1 MKKTEQLATKRILCV
16 IAFLVLFVFVLT
28 RVTYVIRTNGDTKNR
43 FAGFYA
49 QKKNSIDVMIFGS
62 SAASTSF
69 SPGRMYGKY
78 GFSSYP
84 LSSNS
89 QGPEAI
95 QCLLKECYKT
105 QNPKVVVIEVRMF
118 MNEPE
123 KVDADE
129 GHIREVTDNMKY
141 SINRIKT
148 INKLEKN
155 KDKRISYYLDIIK
168 YHSNWGLMLKGPEW
182 KNVNYRYDYVSKGF
196 EFITEIG
203 DQIKYTPEGE
213 VEPQSIHKEYEEE
226 LIELLHYLKE
236 HNQAAI
242 FVSTPVAMGDE
253 YIYKLKYIAG
263 IVQENGF
270 PFLEMNDYYDEIGI
284 DFDTDFKEGAHLNIY
299 GAAKVSEYL
308 GKYLVE
314 KYDLPDHRGDKK
326 YNSFEKAYEFFEKQ
340 MKTS

>member
-1 MKKTEQLATKRILCV
+1 MKKSEQLAIKRILYV
-16 IAFLVLFVFVLT
+16 VVFLVLFVFILT
-28 RVTYVIRTNGDTKNR
+28 RITYVIRTNGDTKNR

-49 QKKNSIDVMIFGS
+49 QKRNSIDVMIFGS

-69 SPGRMYGKY
+69 APGRMYGEY

-105 QNPKVVVIEVRMF
+105 QSPRVVVIEVRMF
-118 MNEPE
+118 MNDPE

-155 KDKRISYYLDIIK
+155 KDKRISYYLDIMK
-168 YHSNWGLMLKGPEW
+168 YHSNWGLVLIGPEW
-182 KNVNYRYDYVSKGF
+182 KNINYRYDYIEKGF
-196 EFITEIG
+196 EYITEVEGQRRYVPDAAVVPERITV
-203 DQIKYTPEGE
+203 KYENE
-213 VEPQSIHKEYEEE
+213 
-226 LIELLHYLKE
+226 LKE
-236 HNQAAI
+236 LMSFFREHDQEAV
-242 FVSTPVAMGDE
+242 FVSTPVAMEDE
-253 YIYKLKYIAG
+253 YIYKLKYISEL
-263 IVQENGF
+263 VSEEKF
-270 PFLEMNDYYDEIGI
+270 EFLEMNDFYDEIGI
-284 DFDTDFKEGAHLNIY
+284 DFSTDFKEGAHLNIY
-299 GAAKVSEYL
+299 GAAKVSDYL
-308 GKYLVE
+308 GKYLVDR
-314 KYDLPDHRGDKK
+314 YDLPDHRGDKK